1 MRDDQRNYA
10 VVGAFVIVVIV
21 GLIAWLAVL
30 AGRTGA
36 TDPYH
41 VHFTNVMGLSRGT
54 QVLYEGYPIGM
65 IEEIQPTILEGRQ
78 VFRLDLSV
86 QRGWRIP
93 EDCLARITTSGFLSA
108 AVVNLRAGTSAT
120 PLEPG
125 DEIPSLESPDLFAAM
140 SSVAGELGELI
151 QGSLKPMLQTL
162 SEGGPE
168 IVADLEVFT
177 GRLNETLTRI
187 DGFLSGENGRRI
199 EQILVNL
206 ESTSTSFAAVT
217 GELEQTRQRIDELLE
232 LTNVVLEENRRPVGE
247 AVLNLQDSLESVSR
261 HIDAIAH
268 HLEVTTRNMNEFSRQ
283 IRENPGVIIRGR
295 ASEDDAG

>member
-10 VVGAFVIVVIV
+10 VVGVFVIAIAV

-41 VHFTNVMGLSRGT
+41 VHFANVMGLSSGT

-65 IEEIQPTILEGRQ
+65 IEDIEPTARDGRQ
-78 VFRLDLSV
+78 LFRLDISV
-86 QRGWRIP
+86 ERGWAIP
-93 EDCLARITTSGFLSA
+93 EDSVATITASGLLA
-108 AVVNLRAGTSAT
+108 AVVVNVGAGTST
-120 PLEPG
+120 TLLDPG

-140 SSVAGELGELI
+140 SSVAEDVGELI
-151 QGSLKPMLQTL
+151 QESLRPMLGTL

-168 IVADLEVFT
+168 ILEDLEAFT
-177 GRLNETLTRI
+177 GQLNETLARI
-187 DGFLSGENGRRI
+187 DAFLSGDNARRI
-199 EQILVNL
+199 ENTLVNL
-206 ESTSTSFAAVT
+206 ESTSGSFAAVS
-217 GELEQTRQRIDELLE
+217 GELKQTRIRVDELLD
-232 LTNVVLEENRRPVGE
+232 LVNVVLEENRRPVGE
-247 AVLNLQDSLESVSR
+247 AVADLHESLESVSR
-261 HIDAIAH
+261 HIEAIAH

-295 ASEDDAG
+295 SSDDGGG

>member
-10 VVGAFVIVVIV
+10 VVGAFVIAISV

-41 VHFTNVMGLSRGT
+41 VHFANVMGLLSGT

-65 IEEIQPTILEGRQ
+65 IEDIQPTTKDGRQ

-86 QRGWRIP
+86 ERG
-93 EDCLARITTSGFLSA
+93 S
-108 AVVNLRAGTSAT
+108 AVVVNVRAGTSST
-120 PLEPG
+120 LLDPG
-125 DEIPSLESPDLFAAM
+125 DEIPSVESPDLFAAM
-140 SSVAGELGELI
+140 SSVAEDMGDLI
-151 QGSLKPMLQTL
+151 QGSLKPTLHTL

-168 IVADLEVFT
+168 IVEDLEAFT
-177 GRLNETLTRI
+177 GQLNETLAQI
-187 DGFLSGENGRRI
+187 DSFLSGDNARRF

-206 ESTSTSFAAVT
+206 ESTSTSFAAVS
-217 GELEQTRQRIDELLE
+217 GDLEETRSRVDELINLVN
-232 LTNVVLEENRRPVGE
+232 TVLEENRRPVGE
-247 AVLNLQDSLESVSR
+247 AVADLHESLESVSR
-261 HIDAIAH
+261 HIEAIAH

-295 ASEDDAG
+295 ASDDEAG

>member
-10 VVGAFVIVVIV
+10 VVGVFVLAVTV

-41 VHFTNVMGLSRGT
+41 VHFANVMGLSSGT

-65 IEEIQPTILEGRQ
+65 IEEIQPVTRDGRQ

-86 QRGWRIP
+86 ERGWPIP
-93 EDCLARITTSGFLSA
+93 EDSAATITASGLLA
-108 AVVNLRAGTSAT
+108 AVVVNVRSGTSETLLA
-120 PLEPG
+120 PG

-140 SSVAGELGELI
+140 SSVAEDVGELI
-151 QGSLKPMLQTL
+151 QESLKPMLGTL
-162 SEGGPE
+162 SEGGPDILE
-168 IVADLEVFT
+168 DLEAFT
-177 GRLNETLTRI
+177 GQLNETLAGI
-187 DGFLSGENGRRI
+187 DAFLSGENARRI
-199 EQILVNL
+199 ENILVNL
-206 ESTSTSFAAVT
+206 ESTSGSFAAMS
-217 GELEQTRQRIDELLE
+217 GELEQTRIRLDELLE
-232 LTNVVLEENRRPVGE
+232 LINVVLEENRRPVGE
-247 AVLNLQDSLESVSR
+247 AVVDLQESLESVSR
-261 HIDAIAH
+261 HIEAIAH

-295 ASEDDAG
+295 SSDDGSG